1 MVKAAI
7 FDMDGL
13 MFDTENLYANAWL
26 YAGEVTGFPIT
37 RELLESTRGADRES
51 CMRVFNRELGTDFDF
66 YSVRRYRQE
75 YVDTYLNKNGVPLK
89 PGLKELLQFLK
100 ESGFRVGLAT
110 STEEAT
116 AGKYLDMAGVSRFF
130 DKRVYGN
137 MVKHGKPAPDIYRL
151 AADCLACSPAEC
163 LVLEDSILGV
173 RSGAAAGC
181 RVIMIPDGVE
191 PGGQELRMID
201 HRMESLFD
209 VIDFLKM
216 EQAGNLITGLG

>member
-1 MVKAAI
+1 MIKSAI

-13 MFDTENLYANAWL
+13 MFDTEHLYADAWL
-26 YAGEVTGFPIT
+26 YAGKATGFPIT
-37 RELLESTRGADRES
+37 PELLDRTRGADRES
-51 CMRVFNRELGTDFDF
+51 CMKVFNRELGKDFDF

-75 YVDTYLNKNGVPLK
+75 YVDTYLNKNGMPLK
-89 PGLKELLQFLK
+89 PGLKELLRFLK
-100 ESGFRVGLAT
+100 DSGYKVGLAT

-116 AGKYLDMAGVSRFF
+116 AGKYLDMAGVGRFF

-137 MVKHGKPAPDIYRL
+137 MVKHGKPAPDIYQL
-151 AADCLACSPAEC
+151 AAHCLECSPGEC

-191 PGGQELRMID
+191 PGEEELRMIE
-201 HRMESLFD
+201 HRMDSLFG
-209 VIDFLKM
+209 VIDFLM
-216 EQAGNLITGLG
+216 Y